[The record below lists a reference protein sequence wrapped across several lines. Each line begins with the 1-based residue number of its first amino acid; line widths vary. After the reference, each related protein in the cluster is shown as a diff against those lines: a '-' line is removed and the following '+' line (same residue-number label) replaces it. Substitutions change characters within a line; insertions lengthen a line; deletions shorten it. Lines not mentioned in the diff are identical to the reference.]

1 MNFVVY
7 SIQLFFA
14 ALLHLSAVKVRAMQ
28 FGGFEMRDN
37 IEKLNH
43 SFFINVWS
51 VYTHEDRMHLPS
63 AITPFIH

>member
-37 IEKLNH
+37 IEELNH

-51 VYTHEDRMHLPS
+51 VYTHED
-63 AITPFIH
+63 